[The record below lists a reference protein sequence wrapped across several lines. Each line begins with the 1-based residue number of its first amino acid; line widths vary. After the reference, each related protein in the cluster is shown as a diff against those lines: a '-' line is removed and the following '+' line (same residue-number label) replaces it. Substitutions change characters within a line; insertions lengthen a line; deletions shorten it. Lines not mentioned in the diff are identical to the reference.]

1 MEKIFH
7 QTIKL
12 TELENIINIIAQ
24 LLRGLFH
31 PQASGLLKSQ
41 YKIHHPYFKFLQ
53 KEAQTGE
60 VICIRLSTSLKH

>member
-24 LLRGLFH
+24 LLHGLFH
-31 PQASGLLKSQ
+31 PQASGLLTSQ
-41 YKIHHPYFKFLQ
+41 
-53 KEAQTGE
+53 
-60 VICIRLSTSLKH
+60 